1 MTRYGPFLSLLGLAN
16 GPPGAHS
23 RPMVYILSKVVDF
36 LIAVGVA
43 SIIAIWL
50 GLAAHYLG
58 LSRLDIRTSALMGA
72 GIIALVLAL
81 LIAIEWLAGPR
92 KSK

>member
-1 MTRYGPFLSLLGLAN
+1 
-16 GPPGAHS
+16 
-23 RPMVYILSKVVDF
+23 MVYILSKVVDF

-72 GIIALVLAL
+72 GIIALGPRP
-81 LIAIEWLAGPR
+81 EWPGGPR
-92 KSK
+92 KPK

>member
-1 MTRYGPFLSLLGLAN
+1 
-16 GPPGAHS
+16 
-23 RPMVYILSKVVDF
+23 MVYILSKIVDF
-36 LIAVGVA
+36 LISVGVA

-72 GIIALVLAL
+72 GFAALVLAL
-81 LIAIEWLAGPR
+81 LMAIERLGGPR
-92 KSK
+92 KPK

>member
-1 MTRYGPFLSLLGLAN
+1 MLGLAN

-36 LIAVGVA
+36 LIAVGAA

-58 LSRLDIRTSALMGA
+58 LSRLDIRTSALSGA
-72 GIIALVLAL
+72 GIAALVLAL
-81 LIAIEWLAGPR
+81 LMAIERLGGPR
-92 KSK
+92 KPK

>member
-1 MTRYGPFLSLLGLAN
+1 LLGLAN

-23 RPMVYILSKVVDF
+23 QAMVYILSKIVDLLF
-36 LIAVGVA
+36 SVFVA
-43 SIIAIWL
+43 SMIAGWL

>member
-1 MTRYGPFLSLLGLAN
+1 
-16 GPPGAHS
+16 
-23 RPMVYILSKVVDF
+23 MVYILSKIVDF
-36 LIAVGVA
+36 LISVGVA

-81 LIAIEWLAGPR
+81 SGPEGR
-92 KSK
+92 ENPNEPSRPHSLTQKRDYS

>member
-23 RPMVYILSKVVDF
+23 QAMVYILSKIVDF
-36 LIAVGVA
+36 LISVGVA

-81 LIAIEWLAGPR
+81 LMAIEWPGGPR
-92 KSK
+92 KPK